1 MKLYAPSYYK
11 EFKCI
16 ADKCRH
22 SCCAGWEI
30 SVDEKTFEKYS
41 RLPLRERE
49 AILSHIDDGVIG
61 LDGEGRCPFL
71 DERGLCRII
80 SKYGEEYTSEICRE
94 HPRFYNF
101 LSGRAEVGI
110 GASCEEA
117 ARIILNS
124 ESYYDIVPIG
134 DVEDVSEKDFD
145 PVPDRSFIYELLKK
159 KDISYRKKL
168 DRIKTKYYL
177 PDEIFLPGSLSEKLS
192 ELEYLRQEDK
202 SIFCAA
208 LSEYNEEDATYCE
221 RFLAYLLYRH
231 LGEASSFD
239 NMRARVCLCIL
250 LGMLFASLLTTKIDK
265 VEAARLISEEIEYS
279 EDNIDSLIFDFEC
292 DL

>member
-1 MKLYAPSYYK
+1 MKLYAPKYYK
-11 EFKCI
+11 KFKCI

-22 SCCAGWEI
+22 SCCVGWEI
-30 SVDEKTFEKYS
+30 GVDGETLS
-41 RLPLRERE
+41 RYGSLPICERE
-49 AILSHIDDGVIG
+49 EILSRIDDGVIR
-61 LDGEGRCPFL
+61 LSEDGRCPFL
-71 DERGLCRII
+71 DCHGLCKII
-80 SKYGEEYTSEICRE
+80 SRHGEAFISEICRE

-101 LSGRAEVGI
+101 SGGRAEVGL

-124 ESYYDIVPIG
+124 ESYDDIVPIG

-168 DRIKTKYYL
+168 DQIKTKYYL

-202 SIFCAA
+202 NIFCAE
-208 LSEYNEEDATYCE
+208 LSEYNEEDAIYCE

-239 NMRARVCLCIL
+239 NMRARICLCIL
-250 LGMLFASLLTTKIDK
+250 LGMLFASLLTTKVDK
-265 VEAARLISEEIEYS
+265 IEAARLISEEIEYS

-292 DL
+292 EL